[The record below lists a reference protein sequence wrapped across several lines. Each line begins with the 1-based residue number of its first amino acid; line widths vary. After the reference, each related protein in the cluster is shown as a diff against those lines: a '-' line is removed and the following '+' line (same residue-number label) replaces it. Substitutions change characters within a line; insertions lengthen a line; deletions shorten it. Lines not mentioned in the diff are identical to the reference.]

1 METTSLC
8 SIALL
13 SYYPSCNLLRPKNTS
28 FVSNKKLSA
37 TPTIT
42 NRSYCIYASKRDSYG
57 QHYDGKLVDENMILL
72 RMRIREIEMVEMRMK
87 APSDWTEWEKKYS
100 VDYVSDVCEAVGM
113 LQRLL
118 MNTRPSLALGMMALL
133 MLSMSL
139 SMSQLL
145 FHVVELTKGI
155 I

>member
-13 SYYPSCNLLRPKNTS
+13 SLSPSCNLLSPKSAS
-28 FVSNKKLSA
+28 FYSHKQLSA

-42 NRSYCIYASKRDSYG
+42 NRSYCISASKKDSYG

-72 RMRIREIEMVEMRMK
+72 RMRIREIETLEMKMK

-100 VDYVSDVCEAVGM
+100 MDYVSDVCEAVGM

-118 MNTRPSLALGMMALL
+118 MNTRPSLALGTMVLL

-155 I
+155 M